1 MTTDKPLTFVAAV
14 NNREL
19 LRDNLLMSPCFC
31 EANGHQILVQEK
43 FLSAASA
50 YNDAIQKSLNDFI
63 VFCHQDIVLPHYWIS
78 QLEQAL
84 FWLEANDPT
93 WGVLG
98 CYGKTSDGTGW
109 GHIYS
114 SGRGVMGRRLEY
126 PVGVQTLDEVVLI
139 IRKSSGLLFNEY
151 LPNFHL
157 YGADI
162 CLAAAEQGMKS
173 YVIPTF
179 CIHNTQQNL
188 LLPEEFYECCRRVRR
203 TWKKR
208 LPIHTPTITLT
219 RFNTPVYARK
229 LKEFG
234 LRLRG
239 KKIRAARVKD
249 VRPLLARFE
258 VEPSEFS
265 NGLGLSVWTRLGWF
279 LRSQLIQGRR

>member
-1 MTTDKPLTFVAAV
+1 MATSKRLTFVAAV
-14 NNREL
+14 NNREVL
-19 LRDNLLMSPCFC
+19 QDNLLMSPCFRRLHS
-31 EANGHQILVQEK
+31 HQVLIQEK
-43 FLSAASA
+43 FLSAATA
-50 YNDAIQKSLNDFI
+50 YNDAIRKSLNDVV
-63 VFCHQDIVLPHYWIS
+63 VFCHQDIVLPHYWLS
-78 QLEQAL
+78 QLDQAL
-84 FWLEANDPT
+84 LWLEANDPA

-109 GHIYS
+109 GHLYS
-114 SGRGVMGRRLEY
+114 SGRGVMGRRLDS
-126 PVGVQTLDEVVLI
+126 PVEVQTLDEVVLI

-162 CLAAAEQGMKS
+162 CLAAAEQRMKS

-188 LLPEEFYECCRRVRR
+188 LLPQEFYECCRRVRR
-203 TWKKR
+203 AWKKR

-219 RFNTPVYARK
+219 RFNTSVYARK
-229 LKEFG
+229 LNEVG

-239 KKIRAARVKD
+239 KRVSAARVKD

-258 VEPSEFS
+258 IEPSEFS

-279 LRSQLIQGRR
+279 LRSQVIQGRR